1 MWPTSTTPIYLILG
15 LLPLLY
21 IAVQFALYGWYR
33 LFNVG
38 AVAIV
43 GMWAGYHLDPL
54 LAYYFSVEIWHEPFL
69 RSAYLNDGILF
80 ASLCMIAFLV
90 GHEVTLKGKLVAS
103 FRHLSSVRIREEWL
117 WIAIAVVIPVFLISV
132 GGIGEALVSS
142 TERGAGQFEAKGL
155 RELIIHNFKL
165 LLNVVSIVLAVLA
178 SVYLLQRGHKSISL
192 GLFGLFVASFGVM
205 HNLSRASGLAVF
217 IFAFVTAILEPK
229 RKGLIILLIALTFVL
244 GMIGYY
250 GRREYDEGVVRYIQ
264 AATDSRTYAWMSDS
278 QDNSSVE
285 FRNPIGAID
294 RWTLKASALNN
305 KPTGI
310 PYAENFFYNLNP
322 IPSAFLNL
330 RYTGPG
336 LSDLAGVGRAYG
348 ITTPVLAEIYFVFGW
363 LGCLLMVPLGMLFA
377 FFTNRLFL
385 EKDPVLRTTVLLCLV
400 LAAGSVAIGLHKTTR
415 AMTRPLLYAS
425 VLYVGAKYIS
435 VKWNTRRSYSRS

>member
-1 MWPTSTTPIYLILG
+1 MWPTSTTPIYLLLG

-21 IAVQFALYGWYR
+21 IGAQSVLYGWYR
-33 LFNVG
+33 LFNIG
-38 AVAIV
+38 AVAVV
-43 GMWAGYHLDPL
+43 GMWVGYHLDPL
-54 LAYYFSVEIWHEPFL
+54 LAYYFSIEMWHEPFL
-69 RSAYLNDGILF
+69 RHSYLDDGILF
-80 ASLCMIAFLV
+80 SSLCMIAFLI

-103 FRHLSSVRIREEWL
+103 SRHLSSIKIREQWL
-117 WIAIAVVIPVFLISV
+117 WIAIAVVILVFLISV
-132 GGIGEALVSS
+132 GGIREALVSS
-142 TERGAGQFEAKGL
+142 TGRGTGQFETKGL
-155 RELIIHNFKL
+155 QELIIHNFKL

-192 GLFGLFVASFGVM
+192 GILGLFVASFGVM

-217 IFAFVTAILEPK
+217 IFAFVAAILKPR

-250 GRREYDEGVVRYIQ
+250 GRREYDEGVFRYIQ
-264 AATDSRTYAWMSDS
+264 AATDSRTYAWMSDA
-278 QDNSSVE
+278 QDNSTVE
-285 FRNPIGAID
+285 FRNPLGAID
-294 RWTLKASALNN
+294 RWTLKASALER
-305 KPTGI
+305 KPQGI

-336 LSDLAGVGRAYG
+336 LSVLAGVWGSYG
-348 ITTPVLAEIYFVFGW
+348 VTTPVLAEIYFVFGW
-363 LGCLLMVPLGMLFA
+363 LGCVLLVPLGMLFA

-385 EKDPVLRTTVLLCLV
+385 EEDSIMRTVVVLCLV

-425 VLYVGAKYIS
+425 VLYAGAKYLS
-435 VKWNTRRSYSRS
+435 MKWNTRRASLHS